1 MGYDQGGRSS
11 IAEGRVGAN
20 IMQDG
25 SVEMHYGTRVDS
37 YLHPCIKR
45 HNFKQGYFAFEDPQ
59 IKSLYCMDVHL
70 FLGLLAWLLTC
81 SMYKIYDKKR
91 MLCFCGRAKGS

>member
-1 MGYDQGGRSS
+1 MGNDQGGRSR
-11 IAEGRVGAN
+11 IAGVRVGDN

-37 YLHPCIKR
+37 YLHPC
-45 HNFKQGYFAFEDPQ
+45 HHLKQWYFAFEDPQ

-70 FLGLLAWLLTC
+70 FLGLLAWLLAC
-81 SMYKIYDKKR
+81 SMYKIYDIKR
-91 MLCFCGRAKGS
+91 MLCFCGRAKES